1 MKKGILGLLGLMIFG
16 QLVAQTLG
24 GNAVFSFLKMPAST
38 QLSSLG
44 GVNVSNISNDISM
57 AFQNPSL
64 LRKEMHQQ
72 INSSFNQFIGGIQN
86 MNISVGYYLKKM
98 NANFGFGI
106 QYLNYGNITESDAS
120 GNILGNFKP
129 RDYTVQVM
137 FSKQHKD
144 NWFYGLTA
152 KYVQSNYGQ
161 FKSNGI
167 GVDVAIS
174 YLSNDKNLQAS
185 FVVNNVGTQLKTYN
199 GSNKKNELP
208 FDVKAG
214 ISKKLQHAPIQF
226 SLTAHNLHRLDIYYN
241 DTAFLLNEG
250 IDNFRNKKNTFNK
263 MVSHIVLSTQ
273 LFIKEKIEISFG
285 YNFLR
290 RKDLNVQNYSN
301 GFNGFT
307 MGAGLHVRKLQIRYA
322 TGFYQQNTFHQFGVN
337 FGLD

>member
-1 MKKGILGLLGLMIFG
+1 MQKGVLIL
-16 QLVAQTLG
+16 LVITFFFKTNAQTLG

-44 GVNVSNISNDISM
+44 GVNVSEISNDISM

-86 MNISVGYYLKKM
+86 MNISAGYYLKKM

-106 QYLNYGNITESDAS
+106 QYLNYGNISESDAS
-120 GNILGNFKP
+120 GNILGNVKP
-129 RDYTVQVM
+129 IDYTIQFM

-144 NWFYGLTA
+144 NWFYGITA
-152 KYVQSNYGQ
+152 KYIQSNYGQ
-161 FKSNGI
+161 FRSNGVGMDI
-167 GVDVAIS
+167 AVS

-185 FVVNNVGTQLKTYN
+185 FVVNNLGTQLKAYN
-199 GSNKKNELP
+199 GSNKKEELP

-226 SLTAHNLHRLDIYYN
+226 SLTAHNLHRFDIFYN

-250 IDNFRNKKNTFNK
+250 IDNFRNKNTFNK
-263 MVSHIVLSTQ
+263 ILSHLVLSTQ
-273 LFIKEKIEISFG
+273 LFIKEKVEISLG

-307 MGAGLHVRKLQIRYA
+307 IGAGLHVRKLQIRYA
-322 TGFYQQNTFHQFGVN
+322 AGFYQQNAFHQFGIN
-337 FGLD
+337 YGLD